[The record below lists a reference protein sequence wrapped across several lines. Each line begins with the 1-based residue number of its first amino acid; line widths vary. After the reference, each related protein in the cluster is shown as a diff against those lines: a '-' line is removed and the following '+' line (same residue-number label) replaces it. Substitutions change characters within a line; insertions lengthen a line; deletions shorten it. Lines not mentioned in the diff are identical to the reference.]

1 MSDSRL
7 LQHLS
12 SMIVDSSD
20 DAIVGMALDGTIVSW
35 NPAAERMFGR
45 ARAEAVGRPLA
56 WLWPAARASEAEA
69 LLGGV
74 RRGERVRREL
84 ALRKPGGGEIDV
96 SLTLSPVTHGGHPTG
111 ASAILRDMSD
121 RRALEKKLRDGQV
134 LESLGLLAGGIAH
147 DFNNL
152 LTVVMGNAST
162 LKALVAHGSREWDM
176 LDDIET
182 AAERAADLAG
192 QMLAYSGRGV
202 FVLQRVDLNGLA
214 QEMAEL
220 LRVSMSKDVTLK
232 YDLAGV
238 LPKVEADLTQLRQVV
253 MNLVINAAQAIGDK
267 PGTITVGTRLARADQ
282 AWLAGCA
289 HPADLPEGD
298 YVFLSVADTGC
309 GMDAATRAR
318 IFDPFFTTKST
329 GRGLGLSAVLGI
341 MRGHKGAIRVDSEPG
356 RGTTFTVAFPA
367 GSSLV
372 PRTRGDA
379 ARADDPW
386 RGDGTVLVVDDEP
399 KVREFAQNA
408 LQILG
413 FRTASAA
420 DGLEAIERMR
430 ELGSAVRLVLLDL
443 TMPRMS
449 GDKALPEL
457 RRINPAA
464 KIVLISGFNEQDAV
478 RNFDGG
484 SVDAF
489 VKKPFTVDM
498 LRVVLKRVTGA

>member
-7 LQHLS
+7 LQQLS

-20 DAIVGMALDGTIVSW
+20 DAILGMALDGTIVSW

-45 ARAEAVGRPLA
+45 GRAEAVGRPLA
-56 WLWPAARASEAEA
+56 WLWPAARAGEADE
-69 LLGGV
+69 LLRAI
-74 RRGERVRREL
+74 RRGERVRREV
-84 ALRKPGGGEIDV
+84 ALRRPGGGELEV
-96 SLTLSPVTHGGHPTG
+96 SLTISPVAHGGHPTG
-111 ASAILRDMSD
+111 ASAILRDVSD

-162 LKALVAHGSREWDM
+162 LKAFAAPGSREWDM

-182 AAERAADLAG
+182 AAQRAADLAG
-192 QMLAYSGRGV
+192 QMLAYSGRGM
-202 FVLQRVDLNGLA
+202 FVLQRVDLNALA

-220 LRVSMSKDVTLK
+220 LRVSMSKDVTLR
-232 YDLAGV
+232 YELAPA

-253 MNLVINAAQAIGDK
+253 MNLVINAAQAIGERE
-267 PGTITVGTRLARADQ
+267 GTITVGTRLGRADRE
-282 AWLAGCA
+282 WLAGCVHA
-289 HPADLPEGD
+289 ADLPEGD
-298 YVFLSVADTGC
+298 YVLLTVADTGC
-309 GMDAATRAR
+309 GMDAETKAR

-341 MRGHKGAIRVDSEPG
+341 VRGHKGAIRVDSEPG

-367 GSSLV
+367 GASLA
-372 PRTRGDA
+372 PRTRGEA
-379 ARADDPW
+379 ARAADPW
-386 RGDGTVLVVDDEP
+386 RGAGTVLIVDDEP
-399 KVREFAQNA
+399 KVRDFARNA
-408 LQILG
+408 LELLG
-413 FRTASAA
+413 FRTASAG
-420 DGLEAIERMR
+420 DGVEAIERMR
-430 ELGSAVRLVLLDL
+430 ELGSAVTAVLLDL

-449 GDKALPEL
+449 GDRALPEL

-484 SVDAF
+484 AVDAF
-489 VKKPFTVDM
+489 VKKPFTVDV
-498 LRVVLKRVTGA
+498 LRVVLKRLSGA